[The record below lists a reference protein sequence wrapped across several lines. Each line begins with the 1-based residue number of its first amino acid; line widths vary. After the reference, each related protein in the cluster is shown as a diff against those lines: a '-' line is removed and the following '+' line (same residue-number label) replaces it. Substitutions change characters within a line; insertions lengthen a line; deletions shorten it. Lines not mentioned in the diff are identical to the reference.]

1 MSELSYSL
9 HLGSDKNRK
18 PSSKNMAKA
27 MHLVL
32 LLYQTMQ
39 FKMLEAYQELINIIT
54 VNMIITLEICSF
66 LLRNVRIL

>member
-18 PSSKNMAKA
+18 PSSRNMAKV
-27 MHLVL
+27 MLLVL

-39 FKMLEAYQELINIIT
+39 FKMREVYQELINIIT
-54 VNMIITLEICSF
+54 VNMIITQ
-66 LLRNVRIL
+66 N